1 MAKINKFDTPEFRKE
16 LIVMTSKTIITGD
29 DAETAFTSY
38 RTPDN
43 KHFFL
48 VPNGNPDYVRSQ
60 HFGFNLKSYEVD
72 YVLLGQLGMVK

>member
-16 LIVMTSKTIITGD
+16 LILMASKTIIGAD
-29 DAETAFTSY
+29 NVETAFTSY

-48 VPNGNPDYVRSQ
+48 VPTSNPEYIRSQ
-60 HFGFNLKSYEVD
+60 HFGFTLKSYEID
-72 YVLLGQLGMVK
+72 YVLLGHLGMVK

>member
-16 LIVMTSKTIITGD
+16 LIFMASKTITSGGGV
-29 DAETAFTSY
+29 ETTFTSY

-48 VPNGNPDYVRSQ
+48 VPTSNPEYIRSQ
-60 HFGFNLKSYEVD
+60 HFGFTLKPYEID
-72 YVLLGQLGMVK
+72 YVLLGHLGMVK

>member
-16 LIVMTSKTIITGD
+16 LVVMASKTIIGGD
-29 DAETAFTSY
+29 KMETAFTSY

-48 VPNGNPDYVRSQ
+48 VPNSDPDYVRAQ
-60 HFGFNLKSYEVD
+60 HFGFRLKSYEVD